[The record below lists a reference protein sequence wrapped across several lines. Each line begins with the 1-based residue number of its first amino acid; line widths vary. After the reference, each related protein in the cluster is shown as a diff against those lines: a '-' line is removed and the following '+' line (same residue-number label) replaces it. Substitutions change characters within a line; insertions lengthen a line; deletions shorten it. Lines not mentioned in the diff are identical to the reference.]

1 MASEYLGYTHS
12 VFLTGL
18 LRIKHIG
25 ILGFAP
31 NLLKENT
38 MATITVT
45 DDSFEADVKNASKP
59 VLLDF
64 WAPWCGPCK
73 MIGPVLEQISEE
85 RDDIIIAKMDIDE
98 NPEAPTN
105 FGVRSIPTMLIFKDG
120 EVVAT
125 TMGAK
130 QKSQLEQWIDGAIA

>member
-1 MASEYLGYTHS
+1 
-12 VFLTGL
+12 
-18 LRIKHIG
+18 
-25 ILGFAP
+25 
-31 NLLKENT
+31 

>member
-1 MASEYLGYTHS
+1 
-12 VFLTGL
+12 
-18 LRIKHIG
+18 
-25 ILGFAP
+25 
-31 NLLKENT
+31 

-45 DDSFEADVKNASKP
+45 DENFDELVLKSEKP

-98 NPEAPTN
+98 NPETPTSY
-105 FGVRSIPTMLIFKDG
+105 GVRSIPTMLIFRGG
-120 EVVAT
+120 ESVAT
-125 TMGAK
+125 AMGAK
-130 QKSQLEQWIDGAIA
+130 PKAQMAQWIEQYL

>member
-1 MASEYLGYTHS
+1 
-12 VFLTGL
+12 
-18 LRIKHIG
+18 
-25 ILGFAP
+25 
-31 NLLKENT
+31 

-45 DDSFEADVKNASKP
+45 DENFEELVLKCDKP

-98 NPEAPTN
+98 NPETPTSY
-105 FGVRSIPTMLIFKDG
+105 GVRSIPTMLIFRGG
-120 EVVAT
+120 ESVAT

-130 QKSQLEQWIDGAIA
+130 PKAQMAQWIEQYL